1 MTTSRLSLNR
11 TPGPPTPVPIIN
23 SRNPAVPTNKPL
35 DTMTL
40 DASIGKP
47 PPSPTKGTASGN
59 NNNQNR
65 QQFPSSTDVS
75 KVVGGNIQS
84 PEVKNATSPKQ
95 SDNK

>member
-1 MTTSRLSLNR
+1 MTSSRLSLNR

-40 DASIGKP
+40 DAPIGKP
-47 PPSPTKGTASGN
+47 PPSPTKATANN

>member
-35 DTMTL
+35 DTMIQ
-40 DASIGKP
+40 DAPIGKP
-47 PPSPTKGTASGN
+47 PPSPTKGTASSG
-59 NNNQNR
+59 NR
-65 QQFPSSTDVS
+65 QQFFPSSSDVS
-75 KVVGGNIQS
+75 KVVGGGNIQS